1 MNESRSHTWIPMSS
15 WKTTTENESRVIRL
29 DSSNNSGTW
38 YASGCMSWLKLWL
51 SIPSDLSEITPRAK
65 KEVVGRGVKSDTLK
79 YIIVKGLSL
88 PKCIQSLGLKFL
100 QIYQC
105 RKTRNQCPMCVFWTQ
120 FCIYYANWDMCKV
133 CPCLITDLV
142 SIDARFYHWMNICV
156 NLLFIV
162 TSICR
167 SLHLCQFIL
176 SILRSAVST
185 DSNVN
190 HCQS

>member
-1 MNESRSHTWIPMSS
+1 MIGLLQQQQRAVQRMEWPSARCHWQQKVAKHVSKSKKKSS
-15 WKTTTENESRVIRL
+15 
-29 DSSNNSGTW
+29 
-38 YASGCMSWLKLWL
+38 LKRREEG
-51 SIPSDLSEITPRAK
+51 S
-65 KEVVGRGVKSDTLK
+65 SDTLK
-79 YIIVKGLSL
+79 YIIAVSLS
-88 PKCIQSLGLKFL
+88 KCIKSLGLKFL

-120 FCIYYANWDMCKV
+120 FCIFSANWDMCQV

-142 SIDARFYHWMNICV
+142 SIDTRFYHWMNICV

-162 TSICR
+162 TNICR
-167 SLHLCQFIL
+167 SIHLCQFIL

-185 DSNVN
+185 DSSVN

>member
-1 MNESRSHTWIPMSS
+1 MTKCKMSLTAEGC
-15 WKTTTENESRVIRL
+15 WKDQQIEEKFI
-29 DSSNNSGTW
+29 
-38 YASGCMSWLKLWL
+38 
-51 SIPSDLSEITPRAK
+51 SEEGGGGAP
-65 KEVVGRGVKSDTLK
+65 GSSDTLK
-79 YIIVKGLSL
+79 YIIAVSLS
-88 PKCIQSLGLKFL
+88 KWIKSLALKFL

-105 RKTRNQCPMCVFWTQ
+105 SVGRTHRPGHQCPMCVFWTQ
-120 FCIYYANWDMCKV
+120 FCIFSANWDMCQV

-167 SLHLCQFIL
+167 SIHLCQFIL

-185 DSNVN
+185 DSSVN